1 MFENDTYVSVYAC
14 VSVYV
19 CIFVCIFE
27 RLCIPVYAQ
36 KVVCLAPSEH
46 LPACEM
52 IFPLKR
58 VHKRSIEAK
67 LKRKRRTTEQNKRRV
82 VFKCR

>member
-1 MFENDTYVSVYAC
+1 MFEDDAYVNMYAYVSIYTC
-14 VSVYV
+14 TL
-19 CIFVCIFE
+19 VCIFE
-27 RLCIPVYAQ
+27 RLCIPVCAQ

-67 LKRKRRTTEQNKRRV
+67 LKRKRRATEQNKRRV
-82 VFKCR
+82 LFKCH